1 MSSPIADLSYR
12 NYDGPIL
19 PIKNRWWAIAR
30 STMLIAFK
38 KKSMW
43 LFMVGSAWYYIA
55 MIFILFIVDQ
65 MVANAPP
72 VPAGRPNPLD
82 TFFSTIVWKDH
93 FMHGFQFGQICYF
106 AIALILG
113 AGTIA
118 NDNRANALLV
128 YLSKPISKKDYVLGK
143 WMGIFLPLL
152 ITMLL
157 PSLIFY
163 LYGVMS
169 FRDKGFVSQDPWL
182 FVKVIAFMPF
192 AAAFHSTL
200 VLGISSLFNQGRMAG
215 SVYAAVY
222 FLTNFFTKIM
232 GVAYFVIT
240 NERNR
245 GGSEPPAA
253 AVSAATNLFYGS
265 VDGLCNGLFK
275 AILKTNGGVPFGLQV
290 QGGGTSV
297 PYPSIW
303 FVMPAILVLAA
314 IFLLIAWRRVRA
326 VNIIGG

>member
-30 STMLIAFK
+30 STMMIAFK
-38 KKSMW
+38 KKAMW
-43 LFMVGSAWYYIA
+43 FYMIGSAWYYIA

-65 MVANAPP
+65 MVANATAARP
-72 VPAGRPNPLD
+72 GQPNPLQQ
-82 TFFSTIVWKDH
+82 FFATIVWKDH

-106 AIALILG
+106 AIALVLG
-113 AGTIA
+113 AGSIA
-118 NDNRANALLV
+118 NDTRANALLV
-128 YLSKPISKKDYVLGK
+128 YLSKPISKRDYVFGK
-143 WMGIFLPLL
+143 WFGIFLPLL
-152 ITMLL
+152 ITMIVPPLV
-157 PSLIFY
+157 FY

-182 FVKVIAFMPF
+182 FFKVLMFMPF

-200 VLGISSLFNQGRMAG
+200 VIGISSMFNQGRIAG
-215 SVYAAVY
+215 VVYAALY

-232 GVAYFVIT
+232 GVAYVVIT
-240 NERNR
+240 SESRR
-245 GGSEPPAA
+245 GGDQAPKA
-253 AVSAATNLFYGS
+253 AVDAASNLFYGS

-290 QGGGTSV
+290 QNSVSV
-297 PYPSIW
+297 PYPTLWFILPLILILASIC
-303 FVMPAILVLAA
+303 
-314 IFLLIAWRRVRA
+314 LLIAWRRVRA
-326 VNIIGG
+326 VDIVG